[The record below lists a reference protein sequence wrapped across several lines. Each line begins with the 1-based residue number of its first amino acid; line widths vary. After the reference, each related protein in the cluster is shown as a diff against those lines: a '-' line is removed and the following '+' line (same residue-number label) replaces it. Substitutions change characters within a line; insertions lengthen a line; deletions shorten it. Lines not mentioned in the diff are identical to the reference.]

1 MTTSKRAAIIS
12 GLNYLRG
19 SRDLKNRSR
28 LLASAL
34 FGLVLLGTASGASAQ
49 VTFFND
55 GPGANQDYPFSES
68 VRVNELLFI
77 SGQVGTDGSGA
88 LVDGGIEPESRQVMD
103 NIKQIIHSRGLTMN
117 DVVKCTVFLAD
128 VSQWGDFNKIYTTY
142 FSKPYPARSALGANG
157 LALGA
162 ALEVECIAA
171 YPQRP
176 EPRSINDERS

>member
-1 MTTSKRAAIIS
+1 MRAAIIS
-12 GLNYLRG
+12 GLNYLG
-19 SRDLKNRSR
+19 CSLGLKSRVR

-34 FGLVLLGTASGASAQ
+34 FGLVLLGTASLASAQ

-55 GPGANQDYPFSES
+55 GPGADQNFPFSES

-77 SGQVGTDGSGA
+77 SGQVGTDDSGA

-103 NIKQIIHSRGLTMN
+103 NIKQIVHRRGLTMN

-128 VSQWGDFNKIYTTY
+128 VSQWGDFNQVYTTY

-176 EPRSINDERS
+176 EPRSMNDERS